1 MYRLALNFPSARSI
15 TPRMEAATSQS
26 QSAGIL
32 LEAVSGLK
40 IEARLVP
47 HGAPFG
53 PDGRYSNTS
62 VQPLVEFR
70 RHGVR
75 PILAYLNTYPADYF
89 GTISKDVRFSPDSSL
104 RFAIPTGEL
113 QRLTI
118 WISEMLGRDDG
129 DELI

>member
-1 MYRLALNFPSARSI
+1 MTAALNFTPGRTI
-15 TPRMEAATSQS
+15 TSVVETAAS
-26 QSAGIL
+26 QSAGVV

-40 IEARLVP
+40 IEVRMIV

-53 PDGRYSNTS
+53 PDGRYTNTS

-75 PILAYLNTYPADYF
+75 PILAYLNTFPADYF
-89 GTISKDVRFSPDSSL
+89 ETISKEIRFSPDSSL
-104 RFAIPTGEL
+104 RFAIPVGEL
-113 QRLTI
+113 QKLTT
-118 WISEMLGRDDG
+118 WIRETLHREDG